1 MGMVKLGISIGV
13 LAGIW
18 VWLSGVLGVAT
29 WPTFIGWALFFAA
42 GGDHKATYKAA
53 LPLITG
59 TLLGWVAVMTAP
71 YLGGIAVTVGIV
83 AVIMT
88 VMGLIPG
95 FELVPAQ
102 FASCAAF
109 FGMGA
114 TTAAITGNLIPILI
128 GVAFGWLSA
137 MLPKLVP
144 DKEAEKQKAA

>member
-18 VWLSGVLGVAT
+18 VWLSGVIGVAT

-42 GGDHKATYKAA
+42 GGDAKAIYKAA
-53 LPLITG
+53 LPIITG
-59 TLLGWVAVMTAP
+59 TVLGWIAVITAP
-71 YLGGIAVTVGIV
+71 YLGGVAVTVAIV
-83 AVIMT
+83 AFIMT

-114 TTAAITGNLIPILI
+114 TTAAISGNLIPMLI
-128 GVAFGWLSA
+128 GVGFGFVSA
-137 MLPKLVP
+137 ILPKLVP
-144 DKEAEKQKAA
+144 DKEAEKEKAA